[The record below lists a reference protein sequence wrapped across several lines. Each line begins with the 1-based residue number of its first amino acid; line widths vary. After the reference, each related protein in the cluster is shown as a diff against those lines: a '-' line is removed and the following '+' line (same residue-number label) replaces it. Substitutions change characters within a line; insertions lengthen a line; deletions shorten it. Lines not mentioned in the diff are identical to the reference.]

1 MGQASLALFLAILA
15 VAWIA
20 CVVALVRIEEHTQKT
35 VEAVQKM
42 VDKLEGWPPIIIQD
56 GYNLK
61 FREPT
66 DNRDDMILR

>member
-20 CVVALVRIEEHTQKT
+20 FRIEEQTQKT
-35 VEAVQKM
+35 AETVQKM